1 MMLRILFTFSLVI
14 LAGSTLQG
22 QGDVVRNIEL
32 SVFSVAYAEG
42 HETIYLTNSKDETSE
57 IRLSTANI
65 LGPYETMLDGD
76 SNFVL
81 RTKAKTE
88 EGETIYPP
96 IAQIKMP
103 ATIKE
108 PLVVLVPSS
117 GTHAYQ
123 ALIIERSLDKFPNGS
138 YALINFSPA
147 AIRGLVGQTKVV
159 APARKITSF
168 NPSSNQEDMLDVH
181 LQYEGADSWKTF
193 GRTRWVNDKD
203 QRTLLLAYPDPK
215 TQRMKI
221 KGIPV
226 RPVTAIN
233 RQQ

>member
-1 MMLRILFTFSLVI
+1 MLRILFTFSLVI
-14 LAGSTLQG
+14 LTGANLQG
-22 QGDVVRNIEL
+22 QGDIVRNVKL
-32 SVFSVAYAEG
+32 SVFSVAYAKG

-65 LGPYETMLDGD
+65 LGPYETMLDAD
-76 SNFVL
+76 SNFFL
-81 RTKAKTE
+81 RTKSKTE
-88 EGETIYPP
+88 EGDTIYPP

-123 ALIIERSLDKFPNGS
+123 ALIIERSVDKFPNGS

-147 AIRGLVGQTKVV
+147 NIRGLVGQTKVV
-159 APARKITSF
+159 APARKITLF

-181 LQYEGADSWKTF
+181 LQHEDEERWRTF
-193 GRTRWVNDKD
+193 GRTRWMNDKKK
-203 QRTLLLAYPDPK
+203 RSLLLAYTDPK
-215 TQRMKI
+215 TKRMKI
-221 KGIPV
+221 KGIPL
-226 RPVTAIN
+226 RPIVAK
-233 RQQ
+233 RDS